1 MAYYFLFPE
10 KDTTIYSHP
19 YRTDLNT
26 GKVETLSLTTEAGND
41 NNNYYPS
48 RFLVKFKDSEIKD
61 TIQNK
66 VSGSY
71 LFSSNLRLY
80 STEYS
85 NNLPN
90 TQKVELYPLATDWD
104 NGTQRYIDHPYF
116 SGVVSDGASWLY
128 SDNGTT
134 KTDWPSMVEGQTTA
148 SYTGSN
154 LQGGTWYYGDGFES
168 TQSIAIVDNFDLNFN
183 VTDQLKK
190 FSASLFANQT
200 HPNGIANNGFII
212 KREDDTDLSLN
223 DGTLKYF
230 SVDTHTIFSPTLIIK
245 WDDSN
250 YAPGQDRYD
259 PIYNGKAQLSF
270 TNLKKEYK
278 QSEEPIIRIHSR
290 KQFPT
295 RTFTS
300 SSDYLTLNHLTSKA
314 YYSIEDYTSKEV
326 IIPFDTE
333 YTKLS
338 ANKNGMYF
346 KLYMQGLQPERYYK
360 ILIRH
365 DNQDGINVYD
375 DNYYFKVIR

>member
-26 GKVETLSLTTEAGND
+26 GKVETLSLTTEVGND
-41 NNNYYPS
+41 NSNYYPS

-66 VSGSY
+66 VTGS
-71 LFSSNLRLY
+71 FSSSLKIY
-80 STEYS
+80 ATEYS
-85 NNLPN
+85 NDLPV
-90 TQKVELYPLATDWD
+90 TQEIELYPLAGDWN

-134 KTDWPSMVEGQTTA
+134 KTNWPAMVNGQTTA
-148 SYTGSN
+148 SYTGSS

-168 TQSIAIVDNFDLNFN
+168 SQSIDIVDNFDLNLD
-183 VTDQLKK
+183 VTSQLEK
-190 FSASLFANQT
+190 FSASLFASET
-200 HPNGIANNGFII
+200 YPNGIVNNGFII

-245 WDDSN
+245 WDDSS
-250 YAPGQDRYD
+250 YITSSGAD
-259 PIYNGKAQLSF
+259 ILTSGKVQLNI
-270 TNLKKEYK
+270 TNNKGIYK
-278 QSEEPIIRIHSR
+278 QTEEPVFKIHSR

-295 RTFTS
+295 RTFTT
-300 SSDYLTLNHLTSKA
+300 SSDYLKIDYLTSSS

-333 YTKLS
+333 NTKLS
-338 ANKNGMYF
+338 ANEEGMYF

-375 DNYYFKVIR
+375 DNYYFKVTR